1 MTPRMKLFSNRMD
14 RTENNKENS
23 TEIQIKCFANL
34 KKNKKKI
41 KIYLFRLANFPINP
55 QRA

>member
-23 TEIQIKCFANL
+23 TEIQIKCFANQ

-41 KIYLFRLANFPINP
+41 KIYLFRLANFPINH

>member
-14 RTENNKENS
+14 RTENSKENS
-23 TEIQIKCFANL
+23 TEIQIKCFANQ

>member
-23 TEIQIKCFANL
+23 TEIQIKCFANQ
-34 KKNKKKI
+34 KKI
-41 KIYLFRLANFPINP
+41 KKK
-55 QRA
+55 

>member
-23 TEIQIKCFANL
+23 TEIQIKCFANQ
-34 KKNKKKI
+34 KKKKKKFI
-41 KIYLFRLANFPINP
+41 FSG
-55 QRA
+55 

>member
-23 TEIQIKCFANL
+23 TEIQIKCFANQ
-34 KKNKKKI
+34 KKNKN
-41 KIYLFRLANFPINP
+41 LSFPVSKFSD
-55 QRA
+55 